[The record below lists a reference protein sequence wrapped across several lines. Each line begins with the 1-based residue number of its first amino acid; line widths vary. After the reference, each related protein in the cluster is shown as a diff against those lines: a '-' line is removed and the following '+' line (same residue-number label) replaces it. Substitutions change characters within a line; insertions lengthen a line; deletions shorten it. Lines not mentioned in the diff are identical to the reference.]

1 MNASMVPLEKTCS
14 QKCSDKNMEKRFH
27 EITQA
32 NKCILLFCKIVRN
45 YIPATCCARSTKNVL
60 IQRPSRVRQNRCLLH
75 RLSKLVGFTEQASGA
90 RVRDK
95 RERDDGNTP
104 LSLIIR

>member
-1 MNASMVPLEKTCS
+1 
-14 QKCSDKNMEKRFH
+14 MEKRFH

-32 NKCILLFCKIVRN
+32 NKCVLLFCKIVRN

-75 RLSKLVGFTEQASGA
+75 RLSQSLWDSWNKRVARELETNESGMMETA
-90 RVRDK
+90 RF
-95 RERDDGNTP
+95 P
-104 LSLIIR
+104 

>member
-32 NKCILLFCKIVRN
+32 NKCLLRFSIIVRN
-45 YIPATCCARSTKNVL
+45 YILATYRARSTKNVL
-60 IQRPSRVRQNRCLLH
+60 DSEIQRPRV
-75 RLSKLVGFTEQASGA
+75 S
-90 RVRDK
+90 
-95 RERDDGNTP
+95 TP
-104 LSLIIR
+104 KSLPLP